1 MDSVVG
7 VAEHADIGFMG
18 DGCSPRLSADGD
30 NQMARKKKDVDGDDD
45 VFIEG
50 IEEELDSASEEAL
63 IRAADTVCKEC
74 MQIHRNENI
83 LIVTDPHTST
93 IGQALYE
100 AAARISDRVLLVIM
114 PTAHRHGDEPPAP
127 VAELMR
133 KQDVVLAPT
142 RYSLTHTRAR
152 MQACRE
158 GTRIATMPGIT
169 MQMFIEGGMTTD
181 FNAMQSAIAQLGKS
195 LKRQRKVEVRTE
207 SGTDIRFE
215 IGGRWELGDNGI
227 CNRPG
232 QVTNL
237 PAGKILAMPKE
248 GTMEGTIVIDG
259 TWDAAVVSD
268 PLKLKVEAGMVT
280 KISGEGSDDVKAMF
294 VEASRKLKP
303 QQQSNVWT
311 VAEFGFGMNPR
322 ARLVGNVLEDE
333 KVQGTCYFAFG
344 DNTSL
349 GGNSACGIHVTG
361 VLKQPTVKIG
371 DVELLDDGD
380 IRI

>member
-1 MDSVVG
+1 MAVVR
-7 VAEHADIGFMG
+7 A
-18 DGCSPRLSADGD
+18 SARTEITD
-30 NQMARKKKDVDGDDD
+30 MARKKGAKNDDDDD
-45 VFIEG
+45 VIIEG
-50 IEEELDSASEEAL
+50 LEEALDAASEEAL
-63 IRAADTVCKEC
+63 TRAADTVCKEC

-100 AAARISDRVLLVIM
+100 AAARISDRVLLVMM
-114 PTAHRHGDEPPAP
+114 PTTHRHGDEPPAP

-181 FNAMQSAIAQLGKS
+181 FNTMQSAIAQLGKT
-195 LKRQRKVEVRTE
+195 LKRQRKVEVRTD
-207 SGTDIRFE
+207 SGTDVRFE

-248 GTMEGTIVIDG
+248 GSMEGTIVIDG
-259 TWDAAVVSD
+259 TWDAAVVE
-268 PLKLKVEAGMVT
+268 VESRVGLQAVAVPVT
-280 KISGEGSDDVKAMF
+280 LDLA
-294 VEASRKLKP
+294 
-303 QQQSNVWT
+303 
-311 VAEFGFGMNPR
+311 
-322 ARLVGNVLEDE
+322 
-333 KVQGTCYFAFG
+333 QG
-344 DNTSL
+344 
-349 GGNSACGIHVTG
+349 
-361 VLKQPTVKIG
+361 P
-371 DVELLDDGD
+371 
-380 IRI
+380 

>member
-1 MDSVVG
+1 
-7 VAEHADIGFMG
+7 MG
-18 DGCSPRLSADGD
+18 
-30 NQMARKKKDVDGDDD
+30 RKKKAKDDIIIAEIEDDLDADV
-45 VFIEG
+45 
-50 IEEELDSASEEAL
+50 EEAL
-63 IRAADTVCKEC
+63 KKAADTVCKEC
-74 MQIHRNENI
+74 MQIMRSENI
-83 LIVTDPHTST
+83 LVVTDPHTST

-100 AAARISDRVLLVIM
+100 AAARISDRVLLVMM
-114 PTAHRHGDEPPAP
+114 PTTHRHGDEPPGP

-169 MQMFIEGGMTTD
+169 MQMFVEGGMTTD

-195 LKRQRKVEVRTE
+195 LKRQRKVEVKTE
-207 SGTDIRFE
+207 SGTDITFE

-248 GTMEGTIVIDG
+248 GTMEGKIVIDG
-259 TWDAAVVSD
+259 TWDAAVVIE
-268 PLKLKVEAGMVT
+268 PLTIKVEAGMVT
-280 KISGEGSDDVKAMF
+280 KITGEGSDDVKAMF

-303 QQQSNVWT
+303 HQQSNVWT

-349 GGNSACGIHVTG
+349 GGSSSCGIHVTG
-361 VLKQPTVKIG
+361 VLKEPTVKIG
-371 DVELLDDGD
+371 DVELLDEGD

>member
-1 MDSVVG
+1 MPTVRATARTG
-7 VAEHADIGFMG
+7 MTK
-18 DGCSPRLSADGD
+18 
-30 NQMARKKKDVDGDDD
+30 MARKKKGKDDIITAE
-45 VFIEG
+45 IEDD
-50 IEEELDSASEEAL
+50 LDAAVEEAL
-63 IRAADTVCKEC
+63 NRAADTVCKEC
-74 MQIHRNENI
+74 MQIQRKENV
-83 LIVTDPHTST
+83 LVVTDPHTSI

-100 AAARISDRVLLVIM
+100 AAARISDRVLLVMM
-114 PTAHRHGDEPPAP
+114 PTTHRHGDEPPGP
-127 VAELMR
+127 VADLMR

-142 RYSLTHTRAR
+142 RYSLPRTRAR

-169 MQMFIEGGMTTD
+169 MQMFTEGGMTTD
-181 FNAMQSAIAQLGKS
+181 FNTMQSAIAQLGKS
-195 LKRQRKVEVRTE
+195 LKRQRKVNVQTE
-207 SGTDIRFE
+207 SGTNVKFE

-259 TWDAAVVSD
+259 TWDAAVVD
-268 PLKLKVEAGMVT
+268 EPLTFIVEAGMVT
-280 KISGEGSDDVKAMF
+280 KITGEGSDDVKAMF

-303 QQQSNVWT
+303 NQQPNVWN
-311 VAEFGFGMNPR
+311 VAEFGFGMNTR

-349 GGNSACGIHVTG
+349 GGNSACGVHVTG
-361 VLKQPTVKIG
+361 VLKKPTVTIG

>member
-195 LKRQRKVEVRTE
+195 LKRQRKVEVRTDLE
-207 SGTDIRFE
+207 QI
-215 IGGRWELGDNGI
+215 
-227 CNRPG
+227 
-232 QVTNL
+232 
-237 PAGKILAMPKE
+237 
-248 GTMEGTIVIDG
+248 
-259 TWDAAVVSD
+259 SD
-268 PLKLKVEAGMVT
+268 
-280 KISGEGSDDVKAMF
+280 S
-294 VEASRKLKP
+294 
-303 QQQSNVWT
+303 
-311 VAEFGFGMNPR
+311 
-322 ARLVGNVLEDE
+322 RLVD
-333 KVQGTCYFAFG
+333 
-344 DNTSL
+344 D
-349 GGNSACGIHVTG
+349 GNSETMASVIA
-361 VLKQPTVKIG
+361 PVKSPIFRQARFSPCPKKERWREPSSSMEHG
-371 DVELLDDGD
+371 MPQ
-380 IRI
+380 

>member
-1 MDSVVG
+1 MATVR
-7 VAEHADIGFMG
+7 ATARTRMTE
-18 DGCSPRLSADGD
+18 
-30 NQMARKKKDVDGDDD
+30 MARKKDDD
-45 VFIEG
+45 DDDIFIAE
-50 IEEELDSASEEAL
+50 IEDELDAVSEKAL
-63 IRAADTVCKEC
+63 ARAADTVCKEC
-74 MQIHRNENI
+74 MQIQRHENI
-83 LIVTDPHTST
+83 LVVTDPHTST

-100 AAARISDRVLLVIM
+100 AAARISDRVLLVMM
-114 PTAHRHGDEPPAP
+114 PTTHRHGDEPPAP

-169 MQMFIEGGMTTD
+169 MQMFVEGGMTTD

-195 LKRQRKVEVRTE
+195 LKRQRNVVVKTD
-207 SGTDIRFE
+207 SGTNITFE

-259 TWDAAVVSD
+259 TWDAAVVKD
-268 PLKLKVEAGMVT
+268 PLTIKVEAGMIT

-303 QQQSNVWT
+303 LQQPNVWT

-349 GGNSACGIHVTG
+349 GGHSSCGIHVTG
-361 VLKQPTVKIG
+361 VIKQPTVNIG
-371 DVELLDDGD
+371 NVELLDEGD

>member
-1 MDSVVG
+1 
-7 VAEHADIGFMG
+7 
-18 DGCSPRLSADGD
+18 
-30 NQMARKKKDVDGDDD
+30 MAKKKTTDEDDD
-45 VFIEG
+45 VIIESD
-50 IEEELDSASEEAL
+50 IEAAL
-63 IRAADTVCKEC
+63 AKAAETVCKSC
-74 MQIHRNENI
+74 MQIQRSENV
-83 LIVTDPHTST
+83 LIVTDPHTAE

-100 AAARISDRVLLVIM
+100 AAANISDRVLLVMM
-114 PTAHRHGDEPPAP
+114 PVTHRHGDEPPAP
-127 VAELMR
+127 VSELMR

-169 MQMFIEGGMTTD
+169 LQMFTEGGMTTD
-181 FNAMQSAIAQLGKS
+181 FKTMQSAIAQLGKS
-195 LKRQRKVEVRTE
+195 LKRQRKVHVTTAA
-207 SGTDIRFE
+207 GTDVTFE

-237 PAGKILAMPKE
+237 PAGKILGMPKE
-248 GTMEGTIVIDG
+248 GTMEGRIVIDG
-259 TWDAAVVSD
+259 TWDAHIIEE
-268 PLKLKVEAGMVT
+268 KLTLDIEAGIIT
-280 KISGEGSDDVKAMF
+280 KISGGHSDDVKAVF

-303 QQQSNVWT
+303 HQQSNVWT

-322 ARLVGNVLEDE
+322 SRLIGNVLEDE

-349 GGNSACGIHVTG
+349 GGNAVCGIHVTA
-361 VLKQPTVKIG
+361 VLCEPTVTVG
-371 DVELLDDGD
+371 EVELLDEGD

>member
-1 MDSVVG
+1 MDSVAG
-7 VAEHADIGFMG
+7 VSEGLGTGFMG
-18 DGCSPRLSADGD
+18 DGRSPRFSADGD
-30 NQMARKKKDVDGDDD
+30 NQMARKKKDDDGD

-50 IEEELDSASEEAL
+50 IDDEVDAKSEEAL
-63 IRAADTVCKEC
+63 AKAADTVCKEC
-74 MQIHRNENI
+74 MQILRKENVLI
-83 LIVTDPHTST
+83 LTDPHTST

-100 AAARISDRVLLVIM
+100 AAARISDRVLLVMM
-114 PTAHRHGDEPPAP
+114 PTSHRHGDEPPAP
-127 VAELMR
+127 VADLMR

-142 RYSLTHTRAR
+142 RYSITHTRAR

-181 FNAMQSAIAQLGKS
+181 FNTMQSAIAQLGKS

-207 SGTDIRFE
+207 SGTDVTFE
-215 IGGRWELGDNGI
+215 IAGRWELGDNGI

-259 TWDAAVVSD
+259 TWDAAVVSE
-268 PLKLKVEAGMVT
+268 PLKIKVEAGMVT
-280 KISGEGSDDVKAMF
+280 KVTGEGSDDVKAMF

-349 GGNSACGIHVTG
+349 GGSASCGIHVTG
-361 VLKQPTVKIG
+361 VLKQPTVKVG
-371 DVELLDDGD
+371 DVDLLDDGD

>member
-1 MDSVVG
+1 MTKSEDSDDLHIEDASNSVV
-7 VAEHADIGFMG
+7 
-18 DGCSPRLSADGD
+18 
-30 NQMARKKKDVDGDDD
+30 
-45 VFIEG
+45 
-50 IEEELDSASEEAL
+50 EEAL
-63 IRAADTVCKEC
+63 VKAADTVCKEC
-74 MQIHRNENI
+74 MQLQRKENV
-83 LIVTDPHTST
+83 LVVTDPHTST

-100 AAARISDRVLLVIM
+100 AAARISDRVLLVMM
-114 PTAHRHGDEPPAP
+114 PSTHRHGDEPPAP
-127 VAELMR
+127 VADLMR

-169 MQMFIEGGMTTD
+169 MKMFTEGGMMTD

-195 LKRQRKVEVRTE
+195 LKRQRKVEVTTE
-207 SGTDIRFE
+207 NGTSIKFE
-215 IGGRWELGDNGI
+215 ISKRWGLGDNGI

-237 PAGKILAMPKE
+237 PAGKIFAMPKE
-248 GTMEGTIVIDG
+248 GTMDGKIVIDG
-259 TWDAAVVSD
+259 AWDAAVVD
-268 PLKLKVEAGMVT
+268 EPLTFKIEAGMVT
-280 KISGEGSDDVKAMF
+280 KITGKGSDDVKAMF

-303 QQQSNVWT
+303 NQQANVWT

-344 DNTSL
+344 DNTTL
-349 GGNSACGIHVTG
+349 GGNSICGIHVTG
-361 VLKQPTVKIG
+361 VIKNPTVKIG

-380 IRI
+380 IRV

>member
-1 MDSVVG
+1 MDSVNSVRELFG
-7 VAEHADIGFMG
+7 IGFIG
-18 DGCSPRLSADGD
+18 DGYGPRYSADE
-30 NQMARKKKDVDGDDD
+30 NWMTKKKKGDADD
-45 VFIEG
+45 LYIDG
-50 IEEELDSASEEAL
+50 IEDELDAETEKAL
-63 IRAADTVCKEC
+63 ARAADTVCREC
-74 MQIHRNENI
+74 MQIQRKENI

-100 AAARISDRVLLVIM
+100 AAARISDRVLLVMM
-114 PTAHRHGDEPPAP
+114 PTTHRHGDEPPAP
-127 VAELMR
+127 VADLMR

-195 LKRQRKVEVRTE
+195 LKRQRKVVVKTE
-207 SGTDIRFE
+207 SGTDITFE

-259 TWDAAVVSD
+259 TWDAAVVD
-268 PLKLKVEAGMVT
+268 EPLTIKVEAGMVT
-280 KISGEGSDDVKAMF
+280 KIKGGGSDDVKAMF

-303 QQQSNVWT
+303 QQQENVWT

-349 GGNSACGIHVTG
+349 GGHSSCGIHVTG
-361 VLKQPTVKIG
+361 VLKQPTVTIG
-371 DVELLDDGD
+371 DVDLLNEGD

>member
-1 MDSVVG
+1 
-7 VAEHADIGFMG
+7 
-18 DGCSPRLSADGD
+18 
-30 NQMARKKKDVDGDDD
+30 MARQSEDETVDEDA
-45 VFIEG
+45 
-50 IEEELDSASEEAL
+50 LEAAL
-63 IRAADTVCKEC
+63 TRAADTVCKEC
-74 MQIHRNENI
+74 MQIQRSENVLVI
-83 LIVTDPHTST
+83 TDPHTAE
-93 IGQALYE
+93 IGAALYE
-100 AAARISDRVLLVIM
+100 AAANISDRVLLVMM
-114 PTAHRHGDEPPAP
+114 PTTHRHGDEPPAP

-158 GTRIATMPGIT
+158 GTRIATMPGISL
-169 MQMFIEGGMTTD
+169 QMFTEGGMTTD

-195 LKRQRKVEVRTE
+195 LKRQRKVRVTTA
-207 SGTDIRFE
+207 SGTDVTFE

-237 PAGKILAMPKE
+237 PAGKILAMPRE
-248 GTMEGTIVIDG
+248 GTMEGKIVIDG
-259 TWDAAVVSD
+259 TWDAQLLD
-268 PLKLKVEAGMVT
+268 EPLTLRVEAGMVE

-303 QQQSNVWT
+303 HQQSNVWT

-322 ARLVGNVLEDE
+322 ARLIGNVLEDE

-349 GGNSACGIHVTG
+349 GGHASCGIHVTG
-361 VLKQPTVKIG
+361 VLKEPTVTIG
-371 DVELLDDGD
+371 EIELLEEGEM
-380 IRI
+380 RH

>member
-1 MDSVVG
+1 
-7 VAEHADIGFMG
+7 MG
-18 DGCSPRLSADGD
+18 DGYSPRYSADE
-30 NQMARKKKDVDGDDD
+30 NRMARKKKDDADDLY
-45 VFIEG
+45 IEG
-50 IEEELDSASEEAL
+50 AEDELDAETEKAL
-63 IRAADTVCKEC
+63 ARAADTVCREC
-74 MQIHRNENI
+74 MQIQRKENI

-100 AAARISDRVLLVIM
+100 AAARISDRVLLVMM
-114 PTAHRHGDEPPAP
+114 PTTHRHGDEPPAP
-127 VAELMR
+127 VADLMR

-195 LKRQRKVEVRTE
+195 LKRQRKVEVKTE
-207 SGTDIRFE
+207 SGTDITFE

-248 GTMEGTIVIDG
+248 GTMDGTIVIDG
-259 TWDAAVVSD
+259 TWDAAVVD
-268 PLKLKVEAGMVT
+268 GPLTIKVEAGMVT
-280 KISGEGSDDVKAMF
+280 KIKGEGSDDVKAMF

-303 QQQSNVWT
+303 QQQENVWT

-349 GGNSACGIHVTG
+349 GGHSSCGIHVTG
-361 VLKQPTVKIG
+361 VLKQPTVTIG
-371 DVELLDDGD
+371 DVDLLNEGD

>member
-1 MDSVVG
+1 MAVVR
-7 VAEHADIGFMG
+7 AIARTERTD
-18 DGCSPRLSADGD
+18 
-30 NQMARKKKDVDGDDD
+30 MARKKEDDNDD

-50 IEEELDSASEEAL
+50 IEEALDAASEEAL
-63 IRAADTVCKEC
+63 VRAADTVCKEC

-83 LIVTDPHTST
+83 LIVTDPQTST

-100 AAARISDRVLLVIM
+100 AAARISDRVLLVMM
-114 PTAHRHGDEPPAP
+114 PTTHRHGDEPPAP

-181 FNAMQSAIAQLGKS
+181 FNAMQSAIAQLGKT

-207 SGTDIRFE
+207 SGTDVRFE

-259 TWDAAVVSD
+259 TWDAAIVSK
-268 PLKLKVEAGMVT
+268 PLKIKVEAGIVT
-280 KISGEGSDDVKAMF
+280 KITGEGSDDVKAMF

-303 QQQSNVWT
+303 QHQSNVWT

-349 GGNSACGIHVTG
+349 GGSSSCGIHVTG
-361 VLKQPTVKIG
+361 VLKEPTVKIG
-371 DVELLDDGD
+371 DLNLLDDGD

>member
-1 MDSVVG
+1 MTD
-7 VAEHADIGFMG
+7 
-18 DGCSPRLSADGD
+18 
-30 NQMARKKKDVDGDDD
+30 KKKGKEKGLVADSSD
-45 VFIEG
+45 
-50 IEEELDSASEEAL
+50 ELDPASEEAL
-63 IRAADTVCKEC
+63 SRAADTVCREC
-74 MQIHRNENI
+74 MQIQRKENI

-100 AAARISDRVLLVIM
+100 SAAKISDRVLLVMM
-114 PTAHRHGDEPPAP
+114 PTTHRHGDEPPAP
-127 VAELMR
+127 VADLMR

-195 LKRQRKVEVRTE
+195 LKRQRKVHVKTE
-207 SGTDIRFE
+207 SGTDVKFE

-248 GTMEGTIVIDG
+248 GTMDGVIVIDG
-259 TWDAAVVSD
+259 TWDAAIVSES
-268 PLKLKVEAGMVT
+268 LTLRVEAGMVT

-303 QQQSNVWT
+303 NHQSNVWT

-349 GGNSACGIHVTG
+349 GGNAQCGIHVTG
-361 VLKQPTVKIG
+361 VLKKPNVKIG
-371 DVELLDDGD
+371 DVDLLDDGD
-380 IRI
+380 IRV

>member
-1 MDSVVG
+1 MAKKNKVDSDPDVII
-7 VAEHADIGFMG
+7 EAD
-18 DGCSPRLSADGD
+18 L
-30 NQMARKKKDVDGDDD
+30 
-45 VFIEG
+45 E
-50 IEEELDSASEEAL
+50 
-63 IRAADTVCKEC
+63 ADTEAALAKAAETVCREC
-74 MQIHRNENI
+74 MQIQRSENI

-93 IGQALYE
+93 IGQALYV
-100 AAARISDRVLLVIM
+100 AAANISDRVLLVMM
-114 PTAHRHGDEPPAP
+114 PSTHRHGDEPPAP
-127 VAELMR
+127 VSELMR

-169 MQMFIEGGMTTD
+169 MKMFTEGGMTTD
-181 FNAMQSAIAQLGKS
+181 FDAMQSAIAQLGKS
-195 LKRQRKVEVRTE
+195 LKRQRSVRVTTP
-207 SGTDIRFE
+207 SGTDVSFE
-215 IGGRWELGDNGI
+215 IAGRWELGDNGI

-248 GTMEGTIVIDG
+248 STMEGKIVIDG
-259 TWDAAVVSD
+259 TWDATLIEDS
-268 PLKLKVEAGMVT
+268 LTFKVEAGIIT
-280 KISGEGSDDVKAMF
+280 KVSGKISDDVKAHF

-303 QQQSNVWT
+303 PQQSNVWT

-349 GGNSACGIHVTG
+349 GGTAVCGIHITG
-361 VLKQPTVKIG
+361 VLREPTVEIG
-371 DVELLDDGD
+371 DIKLLDEGD
-380 IRI
+380 IRV

>member
-1 MDSVVG
+1 
-7 VAEHADIGFMG
+7 
-18 DGCSPRLSADGD
+18 
-30 NQMARKKKDVDGDDD
+30 MAKKKKTDEESDVI
-45 VFIEG
+45 IE
-50 IEEELDSASEEAL
+50 
-63 IRAADTVCKEC
+63 ADLGVGLAKADETVCREC
-74 MQIHRNENI
+74 MQIQRSENI

-93 IGQALYE
+93 IGQALYV
-100 AAARISDRVLLVIM
+100 AATNISDRVLLVMM
-114 PTAHRHGDEPPAP
+114 PSTHRHGDEPPAP
-127 VAELMR
+127 VSDLMR

-169 MQMFIEGGMTTD
+169 TKMFTEGGMTTD
-181 FNAMQSAIAQLGKS
+181 FDAMQSAIAQLGKT
-195 LKRQRKVEVRTE
+195 LKRQRSVHVTTP
-207 SGTDIRFE
+207 SGTDVTFE
-215 IGGRWELGDNGI
+215 ISGRWELGDNGI

-248 GTMEGTIVIDG
+248 GTMEGKIVIDG
-259 TWDAAVVSD
+259 TWDATLIEDSLT
-268 PLKLKVEAGMVT
+268 LKIEAGIIT
-280 KISGEGSDDVKAMF
+280 KVSGENRDDVKANF

-303 QQQSNVWT
+303 QHQSNVWT

-349 GGNSACGIHVTG
+349 GGSASCGIHITG
-361 VLKQPTVKIG
+361 VLREPTVEIG
-371 DVELLDDGD
+371 EIKLLDEGD
-380 IRI
+380 IRV